1 MSILLGLFF
10 EEWLKVE
17 LLKQEQNR
25 LERKRLKKERKL
37 AKKKRREEE
46 ALVRISILNFCLIFS
61 CHTILV
67 NLNYLLLFYTLL
79 YSFYG

>member
-1 MSILLGLFF
+1 VSILLGLFF

-46 ALVRISILNFCLIFS
+46 ALVRICTPDFCLIFS

-67 NLNYLLLFYTLL
+67 NPNYLLLFYTLL